1 MGVCW
6 TRVVNPVLAKRNLSE
21 VRVSLGCPALGGFGF
36 RLQVRFS
43 RSRPPRRVRVTKRNQ
58 GTRFG
63 RFSSFFVV
71 ILAVSL
77 VVRIS
82 QLRVWWNY
90 GFRKYGSCKY
100 GFQERSSFG
109 WLVRFRPQR
118 DDATLAA
125 TLAYGCNALEGLRP
139 ARVASTLVF
148 MPHASH
154 QRVLSRRRP

>member
-21 VRVSLGCPALGGFGF
+21 VRVLLGCPALGGFGF

-77 VVRIS
+77 VNRIS

-118 DDATLAA
+118 DDATLALWLQRARWTTARPGGVYPGLHA
-125 TLAYGCNALEGLRP
+125 TRLSP
-139 ARVASTLVF
+139 TRVITATTLI
-148 MPHASH
+148 
-154 QRVLSRRRP
+154 